1 MIGRENYFL
10 FDQNIYHLPTFSFEQ
25 FSSFFFVIATDF
37 LFFFLGIGSD
47 DAFIIY
53 NTWYNMSKEATN
65 MPYIDLYY
73 NVLKHASIAILVT
86 CITTVAAFLTSIDS
100 KITAVACFR

>member
-25 FSSFFFVIATDF
+25 FSRFFCYSYRFPF
-37 LFFFLGIGSD
+37 LFLGIGSD

>member
-1 MIGRENYFL
+1 MEGKITSFL
-10 FDQNIYHLPTFSFEQ
+10 IKIFTIYQPSLLNN
-25 FSSFFFVIATDF
+25 F
-37 LFFFLGIGSD
+37 LVFCYSYRFPFLFLGIGSD